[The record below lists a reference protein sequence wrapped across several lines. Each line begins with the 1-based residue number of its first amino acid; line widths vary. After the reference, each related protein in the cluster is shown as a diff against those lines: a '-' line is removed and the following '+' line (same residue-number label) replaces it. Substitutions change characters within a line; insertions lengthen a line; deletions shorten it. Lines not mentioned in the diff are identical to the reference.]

1 MLKTQTTKKLP
12 SAQTLFMT
20 GLLAILGLSLTM
32 LSFEAGA
39 TNSVESYTDNSGG
52 QQQMRVTRA
61 EGENR
66 PAIVFVHGG
75 GWMQDDGQFDPA
87 FQQRAADWG
96 YTTFR
101 IKYRLD
107 PGGLVEQ
114 LEDVKLAIKHVR
126 DNAAQ
131 YGIDPNRVAVWGDS
145 AGGSLAI
152 RAAASGNSGTAAA
165 VGWSAPTNAF
175 RDMFN
180 SYDGWVAGLY
190 HSRCFGEYIPPFAD
204 DAIAFFHGNSG
215 ALNRLASGQGLS
227 LAESGELLNNTLRIA
242 NLTIDQLPAAAGKLE
257 KAQNDF
263 GFTVKPEVLTGE
275 ITTPESADSLSED
288 EIQQRLEKLNQVDL
302 EKIGTAIY
310 EFNRATNNAAPG
322 AEDVVQTISLIRQGL
337 NQLSSIQSIINQIKA
352 NDGEIALE
360 GAGLSSE
367 ESLITVGEDG
377 ENSFVNINPQQIS
390 ADKIAECI
398 DDFAQMSPA
407 LFASPR
413 TPPAFLAS
421 GAAERW
427 VNPQDTYQMRD
438 KLRSM
443 GIRSEALVLPHT
455 TEPGVIKSDAD
466 GHMGYDSRAEAPSF
480 RFLNSV
486 LNP

>member
-12 SAQTLFMT
+12 SLQLLFMA
-20 GLLAILGLSLTM
+20 GLCAALGASLTL
-32 LSFEAGA
+32 LSFETHAES
-39 TNSVESYTDNSGG
+39 TVESYTDNAGG
-52 QQQMRVTRA
+52 QQQLRVTRA
-61 EGENR
+61 QGENR

-87 FQQRAADWG
+87 FQNRAADWG

-107 PGGLVEQ
+107 PGGLIEQ

-152 RAAASGNSGTAAA
+152 RAAASGTSGTAAA

-175 RDMFN
+175 RDVFN
-180 SYDGWVAGLY
+180 SHDGWVAGLY

-204 DAIAFFHGNSG
+204 DAIAFFHGNG
-215 ALNRLASGQGLS
+215 DALNRLGSGQGLS
-227 LAESGELLNNTLRIA
+227 LAESSTLLNNSLRLA
-242 NLTIDQLPAAAGKLE
+242 NLTIDQMPIAAGKLE

-263 GFTVKPEVLTGE
+263 GFTVNEEVLLGKPINSGNAE
-275 ITTPESADSLSED
+275 SLSES
-288 EIQQRLEKLNQVDL
+288 EIQQRLSQLNQVDL

-322 AEDVVQTISLIRQGL
+322 AEDIVQTVALMRQGL
-337 NQLSSIQSIINQIKA
+337 NQLSSIQSLINQMKA
-352 NDGEIALE
+352 NNGEFGVE
-360 GAGLSSE
+360 GAGLSSD
-367 ESLITVGEDG
+367 ESLITIGEG
-377 ENSFVNINPQQIS
+377 GSNSFVNINPQQIS
-390 ADKIAECI
+390 ASKIAECI

-413 TPPAFLAS
+413 TPPAFLVS
-421 GAAERW
+421 GAAESW

-455 TEPGVIKSDAD
+455 TDPNVIKSDAD